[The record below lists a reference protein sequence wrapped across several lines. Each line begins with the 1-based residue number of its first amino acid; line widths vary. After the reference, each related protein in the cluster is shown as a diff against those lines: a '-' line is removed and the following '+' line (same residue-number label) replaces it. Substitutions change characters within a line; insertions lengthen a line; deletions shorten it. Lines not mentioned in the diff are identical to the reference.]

1 MFHPKVILDYFICS
15 KKETSESKQT
25 EDGSEYDS
33 ESQYNN
39 ESEYSDYSEMKEEND
54 YEFTANINKSLSEI
68 LYLPEFKSDELVA
81 WEPPKEHGLK
91 NSEYIIPIYYKRPE
105 NRLLHIDYFKLI
117 KDDIR
122 NFRILNK
129 YQMDYIKNLEH
140 DQKNEL
146 LAIFNDCMQAF
157 SNV

>member
-1 MFHPKVILDYFICS
+1 MFHPKVILDYFIGS

-25 EDGSEYDS
+25 EDESEYDS
-33 ESQYNN
+33 ESRYNN
-39 ESEYSDYSEMKEEND
+39 ESEYSQSEMKEENE
-54 YEFTANINKSLSEI
+54 YEITANINKSLSGI
-68 LYLPEFKSDELVA
+68 LDKPEFKSEELTM
-81 WEPPKEHGLK
+81 WDPPKEHGLK

-105 NRLLHIDYFKLI
+105 NRLLHIDYFNLI

-129 YQMDYIKNLEH
+129 YQMEYIQNLEH

-146 LAIFNDCMQAF
+146 LAIFNDCMQ
-157 SNV
+157 SICSV